1 MVYGSAMP
9 TRPGRRELLVLSA
22 VLLVGLVLRGARLG
36 WDLPYIENPD
46 EAQYLEIAQ
55 KMVREG
61 NPVTRFLNIPS
72 LLFDVTALGQVIY
85 YWLGRLTGAFS
96 SRQDL
101 VPPVILVMGVT
112 KAGLTS
118 SVLWARSVIVL
129 FGLGSVA
136 LLFFWGKEA
145 TGRPSVGLLAAA
157 MAAVSPIH
165 VSLSRSVT
173 PDTIAAFFVTL
184 SALFTTRVLNRG
196 AAKDYLWSGA
206 AIGLAA
212 SAKYNAGFVA
222 ILLPLAQFLRG
233 GKVTLPSKLVWQAA
247 LVSIA
252 AFVATSPITVIA
264 FPRFISKLGFESH
277 HYAGSHPG
285 MEGGALGWYLGDM
298 ATTAAVVYAL
308 AAVEIGLGLA
318 RRSKPTLFLAAFP
331 VLYFAFIS
339 GFAVRNDRTY
349 LPLTFFCF
357 VLAASLMVRLAERFR
372 ELERPSWQRAL
383 VPVLVAAVLVQPLA
397 TTWSRAALRRAS
409 VARKT
414 AREWLTANL
423 PAGTKVALESYTP
436 FLEPSRY
443 EVRGFGQLTEHEP
456 DWYATNGFQ
465 YLVFGKIM
473 YGRFFADPA
482 RYAPEVARYRAFF
495 EHLPLVRR
503 FEDGS
508 DEVRVYATKF

>member
-1 MVYGSAMP
+1 MP
-9 TRPGRRELLVLSA
+9 TRPGRRELFALAL
-22 VLLVGLVLRGARLG
+22 VLLVGLVLRGARLA

-55 KMVREG
+55 KMVRDG
-61 NPVTRFLNIPS
+61 TPVTRFLNIPS
-72 LLFDVTALGQVIY
+72 LLFDVTALGQVVY
-85 YWLGRLTGAFS
+85 YLLGKLTGVFA
-96 SRQDL
+96 SRHDL

-118 SVLWARSVIVL
+118 SVVWARAVIVL

-136 LLFFWGKEA
+136 ILFFWGKEA
-145 TGRPSVGLLAAA
+145 TGRASVGLLAAA

-222 ILLPLAQFLRG
+222 LLLPLAHWVRV
-233 GKVTLPSKLVWQAA
+233 GKVTRPSKLVWQAA
-247 LVSIA
+247 LVSIV

-264 FPRFISKLGFESH
+264 FPRFIRKLGFESH
-277 HYAGSHPG
+277 HYAVSHPG
-285 MEGGALGWYLGDM
+285 MEGGAFGWYLTNM
-298 ATTAAVVYAL
+298 ATTAAIVYAL
-308 AAVEIGLGLA
+308 AAIEIGLGVA
-318 RRSKPTLFLAAFP
+318 RRSKQTLFLAAFP

-357 VLAASLMVRLAERFR
+357 VLAASLLVRLAERLR
-372 ELERPSWQRAL
+372 TADRPPWQRAV
-383 VPVLVAAVLVQPLA
+383 VPVLVAAVLAQPLA
-397 TTWSRAALRRAS
+397 TTWSRALGRRAS

-414 AREWLTANL
+414 AREWLTATL
-423 PAGTKVALESYTP
+423 PAGAKVALESYGP
-436 FLEPSRY
+436 FLEPSRFD
-443 EVRGFGQLTEHEP
+443 VRGFDQLTEHEP
-456 DWYATNGFQ
+456 AWYAANGFQ
-465 YLVFGKIM
+465 YLVFGKVM
-473 YGRFFADPA
+473 YGRFFADPV
-482 RYAPEVARYRAFF
+482 RYGAEVARYRAFF

-503 FEDGS
+503 FEDGT
-508 DEVRVYATKF
+508 DEVRVYATRGAL

>member
-1 MVYGSAMP
+1 MS
-9 TRPGRRELLVLSA
+9 TRPRRRELFALGA
-22 VLLVGLVLRGARLG
+22 VLLVGLVLRGAWLG

-55 KMVREG
+55 KMVRDG
-61 NPVTRFLNIPS
+61 TPITRFLNIPS
-72 LLFDVTALGQVIY
+72 LLFDVTALGQLVY
-85 YWLGRLTGAFS
+85 YWLGKLTGVFT
-96 SRQDL
+96 SRDEL
-101 VPPVILVMGVT
+101 VPPVILVMGVS

-118 SVLWARSVIVL
+118 SVVWARGVIVL

-145 TGRPSVGLLAAA
+145 TGRASVGLLAAA
-157 MAAVSPIH
+157 LAAVSPIH

-184 SALFTTRVLNRG
+184 SALLTTRVLTRG
-196 AAKDYLWSGA
+196 TAKDYLWAGA

-222 ILLPLAQFLRG
+222 LLLPLAHWMRA

-247 LVSIA
+247 LVSIV

-277 HYAGSHPG
+277 HYAVSHPG
-285 MEGGALGWYLGDM
+285 MEGGAFGWYLKDM
-298 ATTAAVVYAL
+298 ATTAAIVYLL
-308 AAVEIGLGLA
+308 AALEIGFGIA
-318 RRSKPTLFLAAFP
+318 KRSPSTLFLAAFP

-339 GFAVRNDRTY
+339 GFSVRNDRTY

-357 VLAASLMVRLAERFR
+357 VLAASCLVRFADRFR
-372 ELERPSWQRAL
+372 EAGRPHWQSAIL
-383 VPVLVAAVLVQPLA
+383 PVLVTAVVAQPLA
-397 TTWSRAALRRAS
+397 TTWSRALERRAS
-409 VARKT
+409 EARKT
-414 AREWLTANL
+414 AREWIAANL
-423 PAGTKVALESYTP
+423 PAGAKVALESYGP
-436 FLEPSRY
+436 FIDPSRF

-465 YLVFGKIM
+465 YLVFGKVM
-473 YGRFFADPA
+473 YGRFFADPK
-482 RYAPEVARYRAFF
+482 RYGTEIARYRAFF
-495 EHLPLVRR
+495 DELPLVKR
-503 FEDGS
+503 FEAGS
-508 DEVRVYATKF
+508 DEVRIYATRSR